1 LPEKKNML
9 STVRILL
16 GRLPRFWKFQLAGWG
31 AGAVI
36 GFVFRLLMFRQLT
49 PALAL
54 TLFMEPLG
62 LGLSCLLREAYR
74 RLPLGQ
80 GFTLKIGGVVFFGA
94 LLASG
99 LCSVLTGVFM
109 TVMKL
114 PHSPWAPKDEWTM
127 RVGVYWLV
135 FIIWSFLYLWLK
147 AEGQAQRVR
156 ERATE
161 AQMAAIRLELQL
173 LRAQLN
179 PHFLFNALN
188 GIAAELPEHADNAL
202 VMVRELADFLRFSLH
217 QQKNGVIPLT
227 TELEA
232 MGHYLRI
239 EQARF
244 GDRFSVQIEA
254 EENARYRPVPVFLL
268 QPLVENA
275 VKHGR
280 HTSPPPW
287 KVTIEAWTKGPALGL
302 RVRNS
307 GRWQPDSSSGSE
319 SSTGL
324 GLSLL
329 RRRLE
334 LLFPGRHRLTL
345 REEDGTV
352 CAELELE
359 GEPCFA

>member
-1 LPEKKNML
+1 ML
-9 STVRILL
+9 STACVFL
-16 GRLPRFWKFQLAGWG
+16 GRLPRFWRFQLAGWG
-31 AGAVI
+31 TGAVI
-36 GFVFRLLMFRQLT
+36 GFAFRLLMFRQLT
-49 PALAL
+49 PALGL

-62 LGLSCLLREAYR
+62 LALSCLLREAYR

-80 GFTLKIGGVVFFGA
+80 GFTLKIGGAVFFWS

-99 LCSVLTGVFM
+99 FCVVLTNGFV
-109 TVMKL
+109 TVMRL
-114 PHSPWAPKDEWTM
+114 PHSPWAPQDEWTM
-127 RVGVYWLV
+127 RISVYWLV
-135 FIIWSFLYLWLK
+135 FIVWSFLYLWLK
-147 AEGQAQRVR
+147 AEGQAQRGR
-156 ERATE
+156 ERAAE
-161 AQMAAIRLELQL
+161 AQMAAVRMELQL
-173 LRAQLN
+173 LRARLD

-188 GIAAELPEHADNAL
+188 GIAAELPEHSDNAL
-202 VMVRELADFLRFSLH
+202 AMVRELADFLRFSLK
-217 QQKNGVIPLT
+217 QQENGVVPLA

-244 GDRFSVQIEA
+244 GDRFTVQIEA

-287 KVTIEAWTKGPALGL
+287 KVTIEAWTMGTGLGL

-307 GRWQPDSSSGSE
+307 GQWRPDSGSGSQLN
-319 SSTGL
+319 TGL

-345 REEDGTV
+345 REETGTV

-359 GEPCFA
+359 GEPCSV